1 LIENQNA
8 SDARIAELQN
18 KIEDLEEAFEQAER
32 QNEVLENVCFGL
44 EQEHNKAQ
52 AKLHDAYEQI
62 SDKNKMLEGLSAK
75 LSKYLSPQVFESIF
89 SGKQEVIIASQRK
102 KLTVFFSDIVGFTET
117 TENLEAEELSNLLNH
132 YLTEMSRIALEHG
145 GTIDKYVGDAIIAFF
160 GDPETRGV
168 KEDARNCVNM
178 AIAMQ
183 RRMREL
189 QFEWLEMGLE
199 KPFELR
205 IGINT
210 GFCTVGNFGSA
221 DRMDYTIIGN
231 EVNLAARLES
241 LAEVGGIL
249 MAHETH
255 SLVKDTIMAEEG
267 DTMTVKGSAKPVR
280 TYRVVGLYDDL
291 VEQGRVIQEEQDGV
305 RVTVDMKTGDKSA
318 AIQAIKVVLSQLED

>member
-1 LIENQNA
+1 VNDNQNA
-8 SDARIAELQN
+8 SDAKIAELQL
-18 KIEDLEEAFEQAER
+18 KIEDLEEAFEQVER
-32 QNEVLENVCFGL
+32 QNEVLENICFGL
-44 EQEHNKAQ
+44 EQDHNKAQ
-52 AKLHDAYEQI
+52 ARLQDVYEQI
-62 SDKNKMLEGLSAK
+62 SDKNKMLESLSTK

-89 SGKQEVIIASQRK
+89 SGKQEVRIASQRK
-102 KLTVFFSDIVGFTET
+102 KLTVFFSDIADFAET
-117 TENLEAEELSNLLNH
+117 TDNLEAEELSNLLNH
-132 YLTEMSRIALEHG
+132 YLTEMSKIAMKHG
-145 GTIDKYVGDAIIAFF
+145 ATIDKYVGDAIIAFF

-168 KEDARNCVNM
+168 KEDARTCVDM

-189 QFEWLEMGLE
+189 QSEWLEMGLE
-199 KPFELR
+199 KPFKLR

-249 MAHETH
+249 MAHKTH

-267 DTMTVKGSAKPVR
+267 DTMTVKGFATPIR

-291 VEQGRVIQEEQDGV
+291 LEQGRVIQQEQDGV
-305 RVTVDMKTGDKSA
+305 RVMVDMKTGDKSA
-318 AIQAIKVVLSQLED
+318 AIQAVKKLLSQLED

>member
-1 LIENQNA
+1 
-8 SDARIAELQN
+8 
-18 KIEDLEEAFEQAER
+18 
-32 QNEVLENVCFGL
+32 
-44 EQEHNKAQ
+44 
-52 AKLHDAYEQI
+52 
-62 SDKNKMLEGLSAK
+62 
-75 LSKYLSPQVFESIF
+75 
-89 SGKQEVIIASQRK
+89 
-102 KLTVFFSDIVGFTET
+102 
-117 TENLEAEELSNLLNH
+117 
-132 YLTEMSRIALEHG
+132 
-145 GTIDKYVGDAIIAFF
+145 
-160 GDPETRGV
+160 
-168 KEDARNCVNM
+168 
-178 AIAMQ
+178 
-183 RRMREL
+183 
-189 QFEWLEMGLE
+189 MGLE
-199 KPFELR
+199 RPFELR

>member
-1 LIENQNA
+1 LSENKDPA
-8 SDARIAELQN
+8 DAQIAGLRI
-18 KIEDLEEAFEQAER
+18 KIEDLEEDFEQAER
-32 QNEVLENVCFGL
+32 QNEVLENICFGL
-44 EQEHNKAQ
+44 EQEYNKAQ
-52 AKLHDAYEQI
+52 ANLHEAYEQI
-62 SDKNKMLEGLSAK
+62 SAKNKMLEGLSAK

-89 SGKQEVIIASQRK
+89 SGKQEVRIASQRK

-117 TENLEAEELSNLLNH
+117 TDNLEAEELSNLLNH
-132 YLTEMSRIALEHG
+132 YLTEMSKIALEHG
-145 GTIDKYVGDAIIAFF
+145 GTIDKYVGDSIIAFF

-168 KEDARNCVNM
+168 KEDARACVNM

-183 RRMREL
+183 RRMWEL
-189 QFEWLEMGLE
+189 RSEWLAMGLE

-241 LAEVGGIL
+241 LAEVGSIL

-255 SLVKDTIMAEEG
+255 SLVKGIIMAEEG
-267 DTMTVKGSAKPVR
+267 DTTIVKGFAKPVR

-305 RVTVDMKTGDKSA
+305 RVMVDMKTGDKSA
-318 AIQAIKVVLSQLED
+318 AIQAIKAVLSQLED